1 MDLVVA
7 ANTEAGLKGLSN
19 SQESTSVFHM
29 KMMNIKLASNLE
41 QLYGTREQTDHLT
54 AAAGE
59 AARCVAGSEG
69 KEQPQAGVKQPLVP
83 ILGDCMHLRIHSTVL
98 TPLAM
103 SLLVRPQVRAC
114 TVYKVRRWSE
124 RMDLIVWWWESG
136 PH

>member
-7 ANTEAGLKGLSN
+7 ANTEAGLKGLGN

-29 KMMNIKLASNLE
+29 KMMNTKIASNFE
-41 QLYGTREQTDHLT
+41 QLYGTREKTDHWT

-69 KEQPQAGVKQPLVP
+69 KEQPQAGVKQLLVP
-83 ILGDCMHLRIHSTVL
+83 ILEDCMHLRIHSTVL

-103 SLLVRPQVRAC
+103 SLLVRPRVMAC

-124 RMDLIVWWWESG
+124 RMDLTVWWWESG